1 MFLVPAELGA
11 GPGDGNFCKEH
22 QGCAVFL
29 ARINLFA
36 LIFVPRAGYLSHFF
50 FLMVRQRLSTLVGWL
65 CTSLKNT
72 DEVQQEK

>member
-50 FLMVRQRLSTLVGWL
+50 FFFNGQAAFIDLGRMALHVFKEYR
-65 CTSLKNT
+65 
-72 DEVQQEK
+72 